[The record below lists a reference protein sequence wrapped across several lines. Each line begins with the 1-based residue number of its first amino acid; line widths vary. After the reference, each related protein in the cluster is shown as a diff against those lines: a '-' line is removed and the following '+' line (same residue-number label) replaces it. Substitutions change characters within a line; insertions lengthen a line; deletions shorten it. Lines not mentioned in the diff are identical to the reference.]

1 MSLILLFM
9 SLELR
14 WGFSAHINRCLDN
27 KFLEI
32 AVPVS
37 ALPSVNGLY
46 RWENTGV
53 SLPACRRHRTPYE

>member
-9 SLELR
+9 SLVVR

-32 AVPVS
+32 AVPAS

-46 RWENTGV
+46 RWENADV
-53 SLPACRRHRTPYE
+53 SLPACRRPGLPYE